1 MSAMASPFLPL
12 APEVGIEMG
21 PNAVLV
27 EDETGGRVYL
37 GGMLAFAWDAD
48 DEATRALAAVLLVEG
63 QAASQQDVAFAFG
76 VSPVTVWR
84 WGRDK
89 TAGGVAALVPGKRG
103 PRGPSKVTGEVAAQA
118 RARRA
123 SSPRPSYRAIG
134 AALGLAA
141 STVREICL
149 TDPDTETVPAQS
161 AETGPET
168 TTSGQGGQ
176 GPTADALSED
186 DESVEG
192 GVVAE
197 TAADDAAGEVLPVLA
212 LPVPRGGE
220 RARAGRDGP
229 AGAVFTPCASAPLA
243 GLFAAL
249 PGIGASGLLA
259 CARQVFPVV
268 PDGFYSLE
276 TMLLEG
282 VLRAL
287 AGQPRAEGATRLNPA
302 DLGRVLGM
310 DRAPEVATIRRKLGQ
325 LAALGRGAELQ
336 GAIAHHHLSRI
347 EEDALVVYVD
357 GHVRAYQGTR
367 SIAKTH
373 VTRLR
378 FPAPATVETWVSDSR
393 GDPVMVVMAEPA
405 ASLAAELRALLPD
418 LRTAVGAERR
428 VLVGFDRGGWSP
440 TLFRDMFAAGF
451 DSLTWRKGPVAD
463 LPEDAFT
470 TTTYTDEYGREHAW
484 ELADTTVDIP
494 LTDGT
499 TFAMR
504 QVTRRQ
510 TRKRATRQVHILTTR
525 RDLTAAEVVYRMGSR
540 WRQENQFRY
549 ARIHLDLDSHD
560 SYTTTP
566 DDPTRKVPNPAK
578 KTSRDQVQA
587 LYQRVERE
595 KARTDAAL
603 LAATSGTTGE
613 ILLTNQAYNALTA
626 PLHTAQDD
634 LGAARDHH
642 AAIPARVPLRDL
654 APDQQVLDTEVK
666 LLHHA
671 IRMSAHTTLT
681 ALARDIRTTTSYARA
696 ADEAHTLA
704 RMVLTHS
711 GDIDPR
717 TPGVLTITLDPM
729 PTRRQTRAV
738 AELCA
743 HLTATATVF
752 PGTDRV
758 LRYTIKQ
765 H

>member
-176 GPTADALSED
+176 GPTADALTED

-197 TAADDAAGEVLPVLA
+197 TAADDAGEVLPVLA

-418 LRTAVGAERR
+418 LRTAVGDERR

-696 ADEAHTLA
+696 
-704 RMVLTHS
+704 
-711 GDIDPR
+711 
-717 TPGVLTITLDPM
+717 
-729 PTRRQTRAV
+729 V

>member
-37 GGMLAFAWDAD
+37 GGMLAFAWDAED
-48 DEATRALAAVLLVEG
+48 DATRALAAVLLVEG

-84 WGRDK
+84 WGKDK
-89 TAGGVAALVPGKRG
+89 AAGGVAALVPGKRG
-103 PRGPSKVTGEVAAQA
+103 PRGPSKVTDEVAAQV
-118 RARRA
+118 RSRRA

-141 STVREICL
+141 STVRQICL
-149 TDPDTETVPAQS
+149 TDPDQETEPAQPVE
-161 AETGPET
+161 AGPET

-176 GPTADALSED
+176 GPTADVLTED
-186 DESVEG
+186 DDIVEG
-192 GVVAE
+192 VVVAE
-197 TAADDAAGEVLPVLA
+197 PVADDAAGEVLPVLA
-212 LPVPRGGE
+212 RPVPRGAE
-220 RARAGRDGP
+220 RALAGREGP
-229 AGAVFTPCASAPLA
+229 AVPVFTACASAPRA
-243 GLFAAL
+243 GLLTAL
-249 PGIGASGLLA
+249 PGIAASGLLT
-259 CARQVFPVV
+259 CAREVFPVV
-268 PDGFYSLE
+268 PAGFYSLE

-287 AGQPRAEGATRLNPA
+287 AGEPRAEGATRLNPA

-310 DRAPEVATIRRKLGQ
+310 DRAPEVATIRRKLAG
-325 LAALGRGAELQ
+325 LAKLGKGADLQ
-336 GAIAHHHLSRI
+336 GAIAHHHLTHLS
-347 EEDALVVYVD
+347 EDALVLYVD

-378 FPAPATVETWVSDSR
+378 FPAPATVETWVSDAR

-405 ASLAAELRALLPD
+405 ASLAAELRSLLPD
-418 LRTAVGAERR
+418 LRTAVGDDRR

-440 TLFRDMFAAGF
+440 TLFRDMHTAGF
-451 DSLTWRKGPVAD
+451 DSLTWRKGPIPD
-463 LPEDAFT
+463 LPETSFT
-470 TTTYTDEYGREHAW
+470 PVSYTDEFGREHAW
-484 ELADTTVDIP
+484 ELADTPVEIP

-510 TRKRATRQVHILTTR
+510 MRKRATRQVHILTTR

-560 SYTTTP
+560 SYATTP
-566 DDPTRKVPNPAK
+566 DDGARKVPNPAK

-595 KARTDAAL
+595 KARADAAL
-603 LAATSGTTGE
+603 LAATKGTTGE
-613 ILLTNQAYNALTA
+613 LLLTNEAYNALTA

-642 AAIPARVPLRDL
+642 ATIPARVPLKDL
-654 APDQQVLDTEVK
+654 APDQQVLDVEVK

-671 IRMSAHTTLT
+671 IRMAAYTTLT
-681 ALARDIRTTTSYARA
+681 TLARDIRTTTTYARA
-696 ADEAHTLA
+696 TDEAHTLA
-704 RMVLTHS
+704 RMVLNHP

-717 TPGVLTITLDPM
+717 TPGELTITLDPM

-738 AELCA
+738 AELCE

-752 PGTDRV
+752 PGTNRV